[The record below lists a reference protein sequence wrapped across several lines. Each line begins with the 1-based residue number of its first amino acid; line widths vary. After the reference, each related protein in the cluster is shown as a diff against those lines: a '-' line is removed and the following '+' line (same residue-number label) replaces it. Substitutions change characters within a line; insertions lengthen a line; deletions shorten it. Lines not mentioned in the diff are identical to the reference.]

1 MSLPSSV
8 DVAII
13 GAGAAGLGA
22 ANALKNSGL
31 SVLVLEARDRV
42 GGRAHTIMASP
53 DVTFDV
59 GCGWLHSADQNS
71 FVKIAEQLGFE
82 INRSLPPWRERAY
95 GKAFP
100 QDDRD
105 EFIRALDAFYDR
117 AEQAAKEAERSGRDG
132 PANLCLE
139 PGNRWNPMIDAI
151 STYINGCELDQV
163 SLLDM
168 DAYEDTD
175 LNWRVR
181 RGYGALIAAYG
192 ATCPLALNCEVT
204 LIDHS
209 AKRVRIETS
218 QGTLTADKVIVTV
231 PTNLIADEAIRFHP
245 PLPAK
250 VDAARG
256 LPLGLADKVTLALDE
271 PEALPKEGNLRAAT
285 MRTAMGTYHI
295 RPFGQPCIE
304 GFFGGRFAQSL
315 EDAGPG
321 ALAAESIN
329 EIVSILGNDFRRK
342 LKPLAESRW
351 AHDPFARGSYSHAL
365 PGHAGDR
372 AVLAA
377 PVDGRLF
384 FAGEATSPE
393 FFSTAHGA
401 RDSGERAAEEVIGFA
416 REQIAYVPGSAAR
429 GEHRIL
435 EGVILGLEIDVIGGR
450 IGWLRLTGQRD
461 DDDLVLPVDIERL
474 AREADG
480 NHRTVWINP
489 PAIAVS
495 RRPVAIGVGAKGK
508 CRTSCMFDPVRRE
521 YSRAVNDAVAQKE
534 DAEAAEIPQRYP
546 RAAASDLLP
555 GFGFQRI
562 ECVKLHAEAGP
573 DRLGHVVGQGFS
585 CGRRYQAAE
594 DIGIAGIVVELT
606 AGPMFGFQTP
616 HQRQNASRNLVT
628 KRFAVTINV

>member
-1 MSLPSSV
+1 MTSLPSSV
-8 DVAII
+8 EVAII

-71 FVKIAEQLGFE
+71 FVKIAEDLNFE
-82 INRSLPPWRERAY
+82 INKSLPPWRERAY

-105 EFIRALDAFYDR
+105 DYMRALDAFYDR
-117 AEQAAKEAERSGRDG
+117 AGKAAIESEQSGRDV
-132 PANLCLE
+132 PASLFLE

-151 STYINGCELDQV
+151 STYINGCELDSV

-168 DAYEDTD
+168 EAYEDTD
-175 LNWRVR
+175 LNWRIR

-192 ATCPLALNCEVT
+192 ATCPLALNCQVT
-204 LIDHS
+204 LVDHS
-209 AKRVRIETS
+209 AKRIRIETS
-218 QGTLTADKVIVTV
+218 RGTLTADKVIVTV
-231 PTNLIADEAIRFHP
+231 PTSLIADEAIRFHP

-250 VDAARG
+250 IDAARG

-271 PEALPKEGNLRAAT
+271 PEALPTEGNLRAAT

-321 ALAAESIN
+321 ALAAASID

-372 AVLAA
+372 AILAA

-384 FAGEATSPE
+384 FAGEATSPG

-401 RDSGERAAEEVIGFA
+401 RDSGERAAEEVI
-416 REQIAYVPGSAAR
+416 AA
-429 GEHRIL
+429 
-435 EGVILGLEIDVIGGR
+435 
-450 IGWLRLTGQRD
+450 
-461 DDDLVLPVDIERL
+461 L
-474 AREADG
+474 AG
-480 NHRTVWINP
+480 
-489 PAIAVS
+489 
-495 RRPVAIGVGAKGK
+495 
-508 CRTSCMFDPVRRE
+508 
-521 YSRAVNDAVAQKE
+521 
-534 DAEAAEIPQRYP
+534 
-546 RAAASDLLP
+546 
-555 GFGFQRI
+555 
-562 ECVKLHAEAGP
+562 
-573 DRLGHVVGQGFS
+573 
-585 CGRRYQAAE
+585 
-594 DIGIAGIVVELT
+594 
-606 AGPMFGFQTP
+606 
-616 HQRQNASRNLVT
+616 
-628 KRFAVTINV
+628 

>member
-1 MSLPSSV
+1 MSSLPSSV
-8 DVAII
+8 DIAII

-31 SVLVLEARDRV
+31 STIVLEARDRG

-59 GCGWLHSADQNS
+59 GCGWLHSADENS
-71 FVKIAEQLGFE
+71 FVKIAERLGFE
-82 INRSLPPWRERAY
+82 INKSLPPWRDRAY

-105 EFIRALDAFYDR
+105 DFIRALDAFYDR
-117 AEQAAKEAERSGRDG
+117 AEKAAIEAKQSGRDV
-132 PANLCLE
+132 AASLFLE
-139 PGNRWNPMIDAI
+139 PGRRWNPMIDAI

-163 SLLDM
+163 SILDM

-175 LNWRVR
+175 LNWRIR
-181 RGYGALIAAYG
+181 RGYGTLIAAYG
-192 ATCPLALNCEVT
+192 ATCPLALNCVVT

-271 PEALPKEGNLRAAT
+271 PDALPKEGNLRAAT

-315 EDAGPG
+315 EDAGDG
-321 ALAAESIN
+321 AIAAASID

-372 AVLAA
+372 EVLAA

-384 FAGEATSPE
+384 FAGEATSPG

-401 RDSGERAAEEVIGFA
+401 RDTGERAAEEVM
-416 REQIAYVPGSAAR
+416 AA
-429 GEHRIL
+429 L
-435 EGVILGLEIDVIGGR
+435 A
-450 IGWLRLTGQRD
+450 GQ
-461 DDDLVLPVDIERL
+461 
-474 AREADG
+474 
-480 NHRTVWINP
+480 
-489 PAIAVS
+489 
-495 RRPVAIGVGAKGK
+495 
-508 CRTSCMFDPVRRE
+508 
-521 YSRAVNDAVAQKE
+521 
-534 DAEAAEIPQRYP
+534 
-546 RAAASDLLP
+546 
-555 GFGFQRI
+555 
-562 ECVKLHAEAGP
+562 
-573 DRLGHVVGQGFS
+573 
-585 CGRRYQAAE
+585 
-594 DIGIAGIVVELT
+594 
-606 AGPMFGFQTP
+606 
-616 HQRQNASRNLVT
+616 
-628 KRFAVTINV
+628 